1 VSRYAIRRLAQAVP
15 IFLGITIITFV
26 LMALVPGDATQV
38 FVDPKVGTIDPEFMQ
53 AVRKKWGLDAP
64 LHVQYGRYLLNAL
77 RGDLGFSYGTNQ
89 AVLDAVLERFPA
101 TARLALAALAI
112 SAIIGVSTGIFSAA
126 WRGSYFD
133 TAGMVVA
140 LFGIS
145 MPVFWLGL
153 MLMWFVGVKWPVLP
167 PSGYG
172 QGAVSYLVLPA
183 LTLGLAFTASIAR
196 VTRSAMLDVINTD
209 YVRTARA
216 KGAHERAVITH
227 HALRNALI
235 PVVTIIGI
243 DFGHLMAGSVIAETV
258 FSWPGIGRLL
268 VDAILQRNLPLVQ
281 GSVLFFA
288 VIFMMTNL
296 AVDLVYGFLDPRIRY
311 G

>member
-1 VSRYAIRRLAQAVP
+1 MLKYSVRRLALVVP
-15 IFLGITIITFV
+15 TFLGITIITFAV
-26 LMALVPGDATQV
+26 MSMIPGDATQV
-38 FVDPKVGTIDPEFMQ
+38 FIDAKVGTIDPEFMQ

-64 LHVQYGRYLLNAL
+64 LHVRYAKFLWNAVH
-77 RGDLGFSYGTNQ
+77 GDLGFSYDTNQ
-89 AVLDAVLERFPA
+89 DVRSAVLERFPV
-101 TARLALAALAI
+101 TAKLALAALAI
-112 SAIIGVSTGIFSAA
+112 STGLGVSTGVFSAA
-126 WRGSYFD
+126 RRGSYLD
-133 TAGMVVA
+133 TAGMAVA

-172 QGAVSYLVLPA
+172 QGELSHLVLPS

-196 VTRSAMLDVINTD
+196 VTRSAVLDVINTD
-209 YVRTARA
+209 WVRTARA
-216 KGAHERAVITH
+216 KGVRARTVVTH

-243 DFGHLMAGSVIAETV
+243 DLGNLMAGSVITETV
-258 FSWPGIGRLL
+258 FAWPGIGRLL

-281 GSVLFFA
+281 GCVLFFA
-288 VIFMMTNL
+288 SIFIVTSL
-296 AVDLVYGFLDPRIRY
+296 IVDLVYGVLDPRIRY